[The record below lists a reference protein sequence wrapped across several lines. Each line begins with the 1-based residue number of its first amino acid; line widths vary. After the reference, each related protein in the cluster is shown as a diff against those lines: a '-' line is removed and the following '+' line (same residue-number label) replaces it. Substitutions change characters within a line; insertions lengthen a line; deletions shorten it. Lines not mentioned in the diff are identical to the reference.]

1 MRYPRPLIALHWL
14 TLLLLIAVYC
24 AMEFRGQFARG
35 SDPREWMK
43 ATHYALGLT
52 VLLLVAVRVG
62 FRLRGPI
69 PPVTPALSPAM
80 KLSATAGHLALYLFM
95 VAMPLAGWLLM
106 SAEGNIVSFYGL
118 PLPALIAPDKAFAE
132 NLEDWHEIGATIG
145 YWLVGLHAAA
155 ALYHHYVR
163 RDDTLRRMLP
173 G

>member
-1 MRYPRPLIALHWL
+1 MRYPRPLIAIHWL
-14 TLLLLIAVYC
+14 TLLLLVVVYS
-24 AMEFRGQFARG
+24 AMEFRGNFARG

-43 ATHYALGLT
+43 AAHYALGLT

-62 FRLRGPI
+62 FRLGGTI

-80 KLSATAGHLALYLFM
+80 KVAATAGHLALYLFM
-95 VAMPLAGWLLM
+95 LVMPLAGWLLM

-118 PLPALIAPDKAFAE
+118 PLPTLIAPDKAFAE
-132 NLEDWHEIGATIG
+132 NLEEWHEIGATVG